1 MVKAAKHPNIKLY
14 TNADVVETAGITGN
28 YTITIRQKPRY
39 VDPKLCTG
47 CGACVAKCPIDVPDG
62 FNRNF
67 GMRKAVYIPFSQAV
81 PKVALIDKAACM
93 NCGLCAKACQRGAVN
108 YDDKETREN
117 IIAGA
122 IIVATGWD
130 EFPVQKFGSFGYG
143 KYQNV
148 ITQMEL
154 ERMLSPV
161 GPTHGHV
168 LRVSDKKIPKR
179 VAMIQCVGSRSM
191 HENANPYCSS
201 VCCNLALK
209 NAQLLKQ
216 EIEGSDVVIF
226 YMDMRCWDK
235 QNEEYYRR
243 IREKGVMFVR
253 GIPGDVKEDQKTGD
267 VILTYENTLEGTVQE
282 VAVDLL
288 VLSAG
293 MVPSAGT
300 GEITAVL
307 GLDKSPGGFL
317 KEIHL
322 CLSPQET
329 KSAGIFIAGCASGP
343 KNIPYSV
350 SSALAAAASASTIV
364 TSSIFSKELVT
375 AEVDKTRCIACHR
388 CEKSCNYDAI
398 HVSQMSNIAEVN
410 DLDCKGCGICIS
422 SCPAR
427 AIALRYYRENQ
438 ISNKVYAILKE
449 RTTSTPVPT
458 PSPAPPSPPTSTSP
472 DTPDPMQ
479 PGCKP

>member
-14 TNADVVETAGITGN
+14 TKAEVAAVSGITGN
-28 YTITIRQKPRY
+28 YSVTIRQNPRY

-47 CGACVAKCPIDVPDG
+47 CGACIAKCPIEVPDE
-62 FNRNF
+62 FNRGI
-67 GMRKAVYIPFSQAV
+67 GMRKGIYIPFSQAV
-81 PKVALIDKAACM
+81 PKVALIDKEACM
-93 NCGLCAKACQRGAVN
+93 SCGLCAKTCQRGAVN
-108 YDDKETREN
+108 YDDKITEEK

-130 EFPVQKFGSFGYG
+130 EYPVQVHGSYGYG
-143 KYQNV
+143 RFQNV

-161 GPTHGHV
+161 GATHGHV
-168 LRVSDKKIPKR
+168 LRVSDKKIPRR

-191 HENANPYCSS
+191 HENANAYCSS

-216 EIEGSDVVIF
+216 EIDGVDVIIF

-235 QNEEYYRR
+235 LNEEYYRR
-243 IREKGVMFVR
+243 IREKGVLFVR
-253 GIPGDVKEDQKTGD
+253 GIPGDVKEEPKTGN
-267 VILTYENTLEGTVQE
+267 ILLTFENTLEGTVQE
-282 VAVDLL
+282 ISVDML

-300 GEITAVL
+300 NEIAAVL

-317 KEIHL
+317 KETHQ

-329 KSAGIFIAGCASGP
+329 KNPGIYIAGCAAGP

-350 SSALAAAASASTIV
+350 SSALGAAANAASIV
-364 TSSIFSKELVT
+364 TAGIFAKELIT
-375 AEVDKTRCIACHR
+375 AIVDSTRCIACHR
-388 CEKSCNYDAI
+388 CEKSCGYSAI
-398 HVSQMSNIAEVN
+398 RVKPETNVAEVN
-410 DLDCKGCGICIS
+410 DLSCKGCGVCVS

-427 AIALRYYRENQ
+427 AIELRYYREGQ
-438 ISNKVYAILKE
+438 LTSKVYAILKE
-449 RTTSTPVPT
+449 GGNTSANTTPNATPKSTDA
-458 PSPAPPSPPTSTSP
+458 PA
-472 DTPDPMQ
+472 PMQ
-479 PGCKP
+479 PGCKS

>member
-1 MVKAAKHPNIKLY
+1 MVKASKHPNIKLY
-14 TNADVVETAGITGN
+14 TNAEVADVSGITGS
-28 YTITIRQKPRY
+28 YAVTIKQNPRY

-47 CGACVAKCPIDVPDG
+47 CGACIAKCPIDVPDG
-62 FNRNF
+62 FNRGI

-81 PKVALIDKAACM
+81 PKVAIIDKEACM
-93 NCGLCAKACQRGAVN
+93 SCGLCAKTCQRGAIN
-108 YDDKETREN
+108 YEDKERRETVT
-117 IIAGA
+117 AGA

-130 EFPVQKFGSFGYG
+130 EYPVQRYGSYGYG
-143 KYQNV
+143 RYQNV

-161 GPTHGHV
+161 GATHGHV
-168 LRVSDKKIPKR
+168 LRVSDKKVPRR

-191 HENANPYCSS
+191 HENANAYCSA

-209 NAQLLKQ
+209 NAQLIKQ
-216 EIEGSDVVIF
+216 EIDGADVMIF

-235 QNEEYYRR
+235 LNEEYYRR
-243 IREKGVMFVR
+243 IREKGVLFVR
-253 GIPGDVKEDQKTGD
+253 GIPGDVREDPVTGN
-267 VILTYENTLEGTVQE
+267 ILLTYENTLEGMVQE
-282 VAVDLL
+282 VSVDML

-293 MVPSAGT
+293 MIPSAGT
-300 GEITAVL
+300 NEIAAVL

-317 KEIHL
+317 KETHQ

-329 KSAGIFIAGCASGP
+329 KNPGIFIAGCAAGP

-350 SSALAAAASASTIV
+350 STALGAAANAANIV
-364 TSSIFSKELVT
+364 TAGIFAKELVT
-375 AEVDKTRCIACHR
+375 AIVDQNRCVACHR

-398 HVSQMSNIAEVN
+398 RVNPESNVAEVN
-410 DLDCKGCGICIS
+410 ELSCKGCGICVS

-427 AIALRYYRENQ
+427 AIELRYYREGQ
-438 ISNKVYAILKE
+438 LTSKVYAILKE
-449 RTTSTPVPT
+449 HSTAPK
-458 PSPAPPSPPTSTSP
+458 PSAPPAPPTTPESNSTNAPS
-472 DTPDPMQ
+472 PMQ